1 MSWKCQ
7 IEEFT
12 MIQLK
17 NLKLKNEYLL
27 VVEVHV
33 NIIIIEDLM
42 FGRDV
47 DDAISNHYPQG
58 H

>member
-1 MSWKCQ
+1 
-7 IEEFT
+7 

-33 NIIIIEDLM
+33 SIIIIEDLM

>member
-1 MSWKCQ
+1 
-7 IEEFT
+7 
-12 MIQLK
+12 MIQME
-17 NLKLKNEYLL
+17 NLKMKNKYLL

-47 DDAISNHYPQG
+47 DDAISNHYPQS

>member
-1 MSWKCQ
+1 
-7 IEEFT
+7 

-33 NIIIIEDLM
+33 SIIIIEDLM

-47 DDAISNHYPQG
+47 DDAISNHHPQS